1 MAAATGRGW
10 RATAAPLLA
19 AITLAGLLAACSAPA
34 PAPAGPAAPVV
45 APAPAPVSA
54 APAPVESAP
63 AAPPSPRA
71 PSARLAPRDP
81 ALESWKRDA
90 ALRIHQANRK
100 QLFEGRPHHL
110 LKAVIVVEVTVDAS
124 GQVVGSR
131 VLRSPKI
138 RSLDDMALTSL
149 KAASPLPAP
158 PKALLA
164 RGRLVYSE
172 TWLVQNDGRF
182 QVRTLAQPQE

>member
-1 MAAATGRGW
+1 MAAATDQGR
-10 RATAAPLLA
+10 RVTTAPLLA
-19 AITLAGLLAACSAPA
+19 AVTLACLLAACSAPA
-34 PAPAGPAAPVV
+34 PAPAGPAAPAATPV
-45 APAPAPVSA
+45 PAPAGAS
-54 APAPVESAP
+54 PAPVEP
-63 AAPPSPRA
+63 ATPASPRA
-71 PSARLAPRDP
+71 PAARLAPRDP
-81 ALESWKRDA
+81 ALETWKRDA

-100 QLFEGRPHHL
+100 HLFEGRPHHL

-124 GQVVGSR
+124 GQVVGSK

-138 RSLDDMALTSL
+138 KSLDDMALTSL

-158 PKALLA
+158 PKSLLA

>member
-1 MAAATGRGW
+1 M
-10 RATAAPLLA
+10 
-19 AITLAGLLAACSAPA
+19 
-34 PAPAGPAAPVV
+34 V
-45 APAPAPVSA
+45 
-54 APAPVESAP
+54 
-63 AAPPSPRA
+63 
-71 PSARLAPRDP
+71 RLAPRDP
-81 ALESWKRDA
+81 ALEIWKRDA
-90 ALRIHQANRK
+90 ALRIHQSNSK
-100 QLFEGRPHHL
+100 LLFEGRPHHL

-124 GQVVGSR
+124 GRVVGSR

-138 RSLDDMALTSL
+138 KSLDDLALTSL

-158 PKALLA
+158 PKSLLA

>member
-1 MAAATGRGW
+1 MAAATGQGR

-19 AITLAGLLAACSAPA
+19 AVTFASLLAACSAPA
-34 PAPAGPAAPVV
+34 PAPSGPAAP
-45 APAPAPVSA
+45 AATPTPAPASA
-54 APAPVESAP
+54 APAPAEP
-63 AAPPSPRA
+63 AAPASPRA

-138 RSLDDMALTSL
+138 KSLDDMALTSL